1 MTKIV
6 EEIVGQVRSL
16 SESER
21 EEFLSWL
28 GEYEADH
35 LDDWDKEIERDSH
48 EGGRLSSV
56 LMRVRADI
64 ASGKT
69 RPLDEVIDDS

>member
-1 MTKIV
+1 
-6 EEIVGQVRSL
+6 
-16 SESER
+16 
-21 EEFLSWL
+21 
-28 GEYEADH
+28 
-35 LDDWDKEIERDSH
+35 LDDWDKEIERDSQ